1 MEQTQNNEIQD
12 FKSKIQ
18 MNEQQKNLSKNIL

>member
-18 MNEQQKNLSKNIL
+18 MNEQQKNSSKNIL